1 MYVVQKLELGR
12 TEMEAWQNRI
22 GKLEALQK
30 IICMTGRTAWQK
42 KMVQQQQYGRTHGTL
57 AGRNFGRKGL
67 NFGRMKLLELPMH
80 QIVILSCFFHFR
92 AFGLE
97 VLQLILASKLGD
109 PV

>member
-42 KMVQQQQYGRTHGTL
+42 KIGT
-57 AGRNFGRKGL
+57 AAAVWQNTWNPGNKKFWQEGIEFWQDEVVGTPYAS
-67 NFGRMKLLELPMH
+67 NCNPVM
-80 QIVILSCFFHFR
+80 FFPLQ
-92 AFGLE
+92 GIWLE

>member
-1 MYVVQKLELGR
+1 MGSWQDRNESS
-12 TEMEAWQNRI
+12 QNRI

-67 NFGRMKLLELPMH
+67 NFGRMKLLERPGNPVM
-80 QIVILSCFFHFR
+80 FFPLQGIWFR
-92 AFGLE
+92 GITIDFSFKIG
-97 VLQLILASKLGD
+97 
-109 PV
+109 